1 MKQIFP
7 DTQVRAEKILV
18 EKLRVLYQGIFSVP
32 ANLVV
37 SCVVAFLLRH
47 SFPAPVLIGWLAA
60 TVAVAAARLVLH
72 RIFLSAIAR
81 GSASAKWAAFFSAGS
96 FLAGAVWGALCLG
109 LTAWGTSGDF
119 VLLTLVGAGMTAGA
133 LTTVVTYMPAFLA
146 YAIAFILPLATISI
160 PNANSQIAANG
171 WLMLLYLV
179 VIASAAKKLN
189 VNVARTIELQVDNEA
204 LQVSLQQ
211 TRIER
216 DEARTQK
223 WSTLGQLSHELR
235 TPLNAI
241 LGFSETMQA
250 QIYGAL
256 GSPRYLEYASHIHSS
271 GKHLLALTDGILQ
284 LARGEA
290 GRIEL
295 DESRLDLSR
304 ILRDCVDMMLPA
316 AEKSGVTITLT
327 VAPGLPALQADETKL
342 KQLAFN
348 LIGNAVKFTPA
359 RGEVHVAADCTADGG
374 IVITVRDTG
383 IGMQPGDIPLALEPF
398 GRLGNPFRHQS
409 EGMGLGLPICKRLV
423 ELHGGAFTIESEPG
437 KGTLCSVTFPPS
449 RVLPRQAGLSADAA
463 AA

>member
-1 MKQIFP
+1 MKQISP
-7 DTQVRAEKILV
+7 DTQMRAKNILV
-18 EKLRVLYQGIFSVP
+18 EKLRILYQGIFSVP

-47 SFPAPVLIGWLAA
+47 SFPAPVLIGWLTA
-60 TVAVAAARLVLH
+60 TVMVAAGRLLLH

-81 GSASAKWAAFFSAGS
+81 GNTSAIWAPLFCAGS
-96 FLAGAVWGALCLG
+96 FMAGALWGGLCLG
-109 LTAWGTSGDF
+109 LTVWGRPGDF

-133 LTTVVTYMPAFLA
+133 LTTVVTYMPAFMA
-146 YAIAFILPLATISI
+146 YAVAFILPLATISI
-160 PNANSQIAANG
+160 LNADSQIAANG

-179 VIASAAKKLN
+179 VIASAAKKLSLN
-189 VNVARTIELQVDNEA
+189 VGRTIELQVDNEA
-204 LQVSLQQ
+204 LHLSLQQ

-250 QIYGAL
+250 QIYGLL

-295 DESRLDLSR
+295 NESRLDISR
-304 ILRDCVDMMLPA
+304 ILQECVDTLLPA
-316 AEKSGVTITLT
+316 AEKSHITLT
-327 VAPGLPALQADETKL
+327 LTIAHGLPALQADETML
-342 KQLAFN
+342 KQLALN

-359 RGEVHVAADCTADGG
+359 QGEVHVAADYTDRG
-374 IVITVRDTG
+374 VVMTVRDTG
-383 IGMQPGDIPLALEPF
+383 IGMRPEDIPLALEPF
-398 GRLGNPFRHQS
+398 GRLGNPFKHQS

-423 ELHGGAFTIESEPG
+423 DLHGGEFLIESEPG

-449 RVLPRQAGLSADAA
+449 RVLPWQAAISTDAA